1 MLESIV
7 LPTNPT
13 DLGDLSV
20 DDRYIIAEDAGL
32 VALVPEFV
40 RVPGSV
46 IILSRG
52 NARCVMELTHVEIDA
67 LARLIPAMALRIEAA
82 FDPQG
87 LNVWWATGQPAGQLE
102 PRVLVELVPRYKDVP
117 YQYADS
123 TALPRADPASRFQI
137 FEALSVVTI

>member
-1 MLESIV
+1 M
-7 LPTNPT
+7 PTVAA
-13 DLGDLSV
+13 DQGDLSV
-20 DDRYIIAEDAGL
+20 DESCVIAEEAGL

-40 RVPGSV
+40 RVPGSI

-52 NARCVMELTHVEIDA
+52 NARCVMELADVEVQA
-67 LARLIPAMALRIEAA
+67 LARLVREMALRIEAA

-87 LNVWWATGQPAGQLE
+87 LNVWWATGQLAGQLE

-137 FEALSVVTI
+137 LEALSR